1 MLSLCLFGMVLRFWQ
16 LGNLPFGLYQDEAIN
31 GLDGVTGVLRWYYPA
46 NNGREPFYLWLV
58 TLSVQLLGPT
68 AFAVRLP
75 AALMGVIL
83 IPAAGGL
90 AYALW
95 RDPHRAWLTAA
106 ITALT
111 FWPLALSR
119 IGFRAGTL
127 PVLLTLAALLAV
139 WALHRRSVIWA
150 GLAGLLY
157 SLSFY
162 TYSAARFTPFVLA
175 AFLLW
180 LAWTQRKAWRTW
192 PWRLLGVWSGVV
204 MLAGLPL
211 AALSLTQPDAVFGR
225 LGQVAVTAPAQVLAQ
240 LGRALLMFNLS
251 GDTIGRHNLPGRPV
265 FDLLLGLA
273 FLVGL
278 LRAGWQARRG
288 DSPSVLL
295 LLWSLGMLGPTV
307 LADDAPHFL
316 RAVGVLPAV
325 FILAADGLDWA
336 TAHLPQR
343 IAPWGLATAL
353 TLTAGWTTWDY
364 FGRYTADPETG
375 VWFQQAATAL
385 AADLAAETVRPT
397 YLDRRLWDS
406 FPSLRYLLA
415 DHPTLTV
422 YDTLPPDNW
431 SQGGD
436 GAVLVVWPYEPFDA
450 ALAAI
455 PPGML
460 IERQG
465 GALYREERQPA
476 AAAYPLYTRFNTEP
490 APPAS
495 ALATTATGLAL
506 VQAQTAVS
514 ADRLIVTV
522 VWRVEQP
529 QPRDLFAFVHV
540 LGADGTPLAV
550 VDGPPLGGDW
560 PMPNWLVGSNVRQ
573 VIEISLPLETISS
586 AQVPVGVYDP
596 ATGQR
601 MPLISLTGEA
611 LDAYSASFAP

>member
-1 MLSLCLFGMVLRFWQ
+1 MLGLCVFGGVLRFWQ
-16 LGNLPFGLYQDEAIN
+16 LGDLPFGLYQDEAMN
-31 GLDGVTGVLRWYYPA
+31 GLDGVVGTLRLYYPA

-68 AFAVRLP
+68 AFALRLP
-75 AALMGVIL
+75 AALMGMAL

-95 RDPHRAWLTAA
+95 RDPRRAWLTAA

-119 IGFRAGTL
+119 VSFRAGTL
-127 PVLLTLAALLAV
+127 PVLLALAALLTV
-139 WALHRRSVIWA
+139 WALHRRSAPLA

-157 SLSFY
+157 GLSFY
-162 TYSAARFTPFVLA
+162 TYSAARFTPVVLA
-175 AFLLW
+175 AVLLW
-180 LAWTQRKAWRTW
+180 LVWTQREAWRTW
-192 PWRLLGVWSGVV
+192 PWRLLGVWGGAVV
-204 MLAGLPL
+204 LAGLPL
-211 AALSLTQPDAVFGR
+211 AVLGLTQSEAVFGR
-225 LGQVAVTAPAQVLAQ
+225 FGQVAVTDPAQVLAQ

-278 LRAGWQARRG
+278 VRAGWQARRG
-288 DSPSVLL
+288 DIPSVLL

-325 FILAADGLDWA
+325 FLLAADGLDWA

-343 IAPWGLATAL
+343 VAPWGLVAVL
-353 TLTAGWTTWDY
+353 MLTAGWTTWDY
-364 FGRYTADPETG
+364 FGRYTADSETG
-375 VWFQQAATAL
+375 VWFQQAATVL
-385 AADLAAETVRPT
+385 AADLTAETARPV

-422 YDTLPPDNW
+422 YDNLPPDDW

-450 ALAAI
+450 ALTAI
-455 PPGML
+455 PTGML
-460 IERQG
+460 IERQVG
-465 GALYREERQPA
+465 PPYREERQPA
-476 AAAYPLYTRFNTEP
+476 DAAYVLSTRFATEP
-490 APPAS
+490 ATSDP

-506 VQAQTAVS
+506 IQAQTMAG
-514 ADRLIVTV
+514 ADGLRVTV

-560 PMPNWLVGSNVRQ
+560 PMTNWPVGSSVRQ
-573 VIEISLPLETISS
+573 VIEISLPVETISS
-586 AQVPVGVYDP
+586 AQVQVGVYDP
-596 ATGQR
+596 TTGQR
-601 MPLISLTGEA
+601 MTLISPTGEA
-611 LDAYSASFAP
+611 LDAYPASAAP